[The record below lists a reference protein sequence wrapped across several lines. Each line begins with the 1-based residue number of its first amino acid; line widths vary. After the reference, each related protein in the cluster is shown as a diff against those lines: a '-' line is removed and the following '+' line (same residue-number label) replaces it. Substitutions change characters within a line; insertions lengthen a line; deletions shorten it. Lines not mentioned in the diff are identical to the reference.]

1 MVIDCSQNFLILYI
15 EDAFKVDHSY
25 IVFSINFSGK
35 IYNDMVGSGCYV
47 APEVLL
53 RSYGKEIDIWSA
65 GIILYILLSGGPPF
79 SPGEINL

>member
-1 MVIDCSQNFLILYI
+1 
-15 EDAFKVDHSY
+15 
-25 IVFSINFSGK
+25 
-35 IYNDMVGSGCYV
+35 MVGSGCYV